1 MFKLTMLTRLS
12 FGLLALVLGAAA
24 CGDGTT
30 TTGGLESSGAWARTS
45 PMNADAGAIYMTI
58 TADEAVSIVSAS
70 VPSDVAGRVEFH
82 ETVPVSEADGDTMA
96 HDGEDDEG
104 AMGEDG
110 AMDDEG
116 AMGEDGAMDDE
127 GAMGEMAMTMQAV
140 TTIEIA
146 ADGEAVLEPGGM
158 HLMIFDLAEPLEAGQ
173 TFDLTL
179 VTADGVELVVPI
191 EVRNEAP

>member
-116 AMGEDGAMDDE
+116 AMGE
-127 GAMGEMAMTMQAV
+127 MAMTMQAV